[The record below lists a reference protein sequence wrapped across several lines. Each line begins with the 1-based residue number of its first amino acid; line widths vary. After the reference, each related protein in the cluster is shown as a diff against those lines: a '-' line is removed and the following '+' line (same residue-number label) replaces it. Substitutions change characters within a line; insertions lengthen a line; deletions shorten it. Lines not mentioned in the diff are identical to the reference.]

1 MFTLDSTIDSI
12 QTAKK
17 TAIST
22 VFAKQEKVAD
32 ALNQFVDA
40 QTAYTKSVVKAST
53 DVASKLYSE
62 GIRCSQEAM
71 KYDWT
76 KHFDSVTE
84 AFKVKTK

>member
-1 MFTLDSTIDSI
+1 MFTLDATIDSI

-32 ALNQFVDA
+32 ALHQFVDA
-40 QTAYTKSVVKAST
+40 QTAYTKSAAKAST
-53 DVASKLYSE
+53 EVANKLYSE
-62 GIRCSQEAM
+62 TVRMTQDAM
-71 KYDWT
+71 KYDWA
-76 KHFDSVTE
+76 KHFDSITE

>member
-22 VFAKQEKVAD
+22 VFAKHEKVAD

-40 QTAYTKSVVKAST
+40 QTAYTKSAVKAST
-53 DVASKLYSE
+53 DVATKLYGES
-62 GIRCSQEAM
+62 IRFSQEAM